1 MAVRD
6 RVDLWFTRDGDFK
19 VDSNGDL
26 LDTSG
31 IKNRSLLQEI
41 RTRLSSRKN
50 TWKLTKG
57 IGANLTSF
65 LGEARTNQQISI
77 IRNAIIECLT
87 FDNLVGVPDLE
98 VISMPLNRETVL
110 YRIIV
115 KTTEGELTE
124 DFAYSSDEA
133 RFIR

>member
-31 IKNRSLLQEI
+31 VKNRSLLQEM

-50 TWKLTKG
+50 TWKLNRG
-57 IGANLTSF
+57 IGANLISY
-65 LGEARTNQQISI
+65 LGEARTNYQISLI
-77 IRNAIIECLT
+77 QRAIVECLT
-87 FDNLVGVPDLE
+87 FDNLIGIPDLE
-98 VISMPLNRETVL
+98 VIPMPLNREVVL
-110 YRIIV
+110 FRIIV

-124 DFAYSSDEA
+124 DFAYSSEEA